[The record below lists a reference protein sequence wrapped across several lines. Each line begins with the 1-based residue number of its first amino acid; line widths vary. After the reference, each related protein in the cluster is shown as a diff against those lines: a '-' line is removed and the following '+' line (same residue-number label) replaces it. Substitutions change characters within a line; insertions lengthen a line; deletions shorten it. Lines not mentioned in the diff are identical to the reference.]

1 MSYKKLFVMNNFK
14 HIQSKQKCMMN
25 LQVLTGQLPQFSGFT
40 HSHNIDTPLHTPN
53 LMVMLTH
60 AFSLG
65 MSSVSS
71 ETGRDLPMGTQSG
84 SSRSGAILIK
94 DTY

>member
-14 HIQSKQKCMMN
+14 HIQSKQKCIMN
-25 LQVLTGQLPQFSGFT
+25 LQVLTGQLPQLRDSLIARA
-40 HSHNIDTPLHTPN
+40 SIPPPTPS

-65 MSSVSS
+65 VSS
-71 ETGRDLPMGTQSG
+71 IRSERGRDLPTGTQSG
-84 SSRSGAILIK
+84 SSRAGAILLK
-94 DTY
+94 DIY